1 MSLRLRVLLALVL
14 VLLTSSAVGA
24 GLAGWRAR
32 QTLREELA
40 AAMTG
45 GRQAVLRSYEDL
57 PRSDHAPRDL
67 TQLIATFDG
76 NRHLKARLIDAGGAV
91 VARSQPAVSSPAP
104 DWFSRL
110 FAEEI
115 APIRLASP
123 VPGYAA
129 VVLAADWVPD
139 IAALWSQFQALM
151 LGLAAVLLVGASLA
165 WLMVGRALRPVRD
178 LTAAFERIGSGDYRA
193 MPKTHGAAEIARLG
207 EAVNQMAQRL
217 AAIQDRNRALEAQ
230 VLTLQDEERADLAR
244 DLHDEIGPHLFAVN
258 VDAAMAGRL
267 IEDGKADLARE
278 QVKAIQAA
286 VAHMQRLVRD
296 ILGRL
301 RPTPL
306 VEMGLVA
313 AIEDLIAFWRARR
326 PEITFEACLAID
338 EAELAEPAREAIY
351 RLVQEGL
358 ANAVR
363 HGKPG
368 RIEVDATPADAAWI
382 QARVSDDGAAGESSS
397 EGGFGLIGMRER
409 VEQAGGRLTIE
420 QTAKGWRIIALLPR
434 SLEGARAA

>member
-40 AAMTG
+40 AAMSG

-76 NRHLKARLIDAGGAV
+76 NRHLKARLVDAGGRV
-91 VARSQPAVSSPAP
+91 VARSQPAVSRPAP
-104 DWFSRL
+104 DWFATL
-110 FAEEI
+110 FAEKI
-115 APIRLASP
+115 APIRLVSP
-123 VPGYAA
+123 VPGYTA
-129 VVLAADWVPD
+129 VVLEADLAPD
-139 IAALWSQFQALM
+139 IAALWSQFQALV
-151 LGLAAVLLVGASLA
+151 LGLAAVLVVGASLA
-165 WLMVGRALRPVRD
+165 WLMVGRALRPVAD

-193 MPKTHGAAEIARLG
+193 MPKTHGAAEVARLG
-207 EAVNQMAQRL
+207 EAVNQMAERL
-217 AAIQDRNRALEAQ
+217 AAIQGRNRALEAQ

-267 IEDGKADLARE
+267 IQDGKPGEARE

-301 RPTPL
+301 RPTQL

-313 AIEDLIAFWRARR
+313 AIEDLVAFWRARR
-326 PEITFEACLAID
+326 PEITFEARLAVD
-338 EAELAEPAREAIY
+338 EAELAEAAREALY
-351 RLVQEGL
+351 RMVQEGL

-363 HGKPG
+363 HGRPA
-368 RIEVDATPADAAWI
+368 RIDVEAEAVDAAWI
-382 QARVSDDGAAGESSS
+382 VARVSDDGAASESSG
-397 EGGFGLIGMRER
+397 EGGYGLIGMRER
-409 VEQAGGRLTIE
+409 IEQAGGRLAIE
-420 QTAKGWRIIALLPR
+420 QTGKGWRVTAMLPR